1 MNHSINTRRCFSL
14 AAAVLVAGLACLS
27 AAQAGPEIPGAPQ
40 SKPIALVGGT
50 VHPVSGPEIAGGTV
64 LFDKGRLTAIGK
76 DVVIPADAER
86 IDIAGQHVYPGLFDA
101 HTQLGLVEIAS
112 VRGSVDVAETGSI
125 NPNSIARQAFNPD
138 SELIPVTR
146 SAGVLTVLTAPSGK
160 LLAGTSSVMQLDGW
174 TIDDMT
180 LRPAAGIEVIWPRT
194 FQAYTW
200 RLDEHEDSVQDA
212 DKTLRQLR
220 TALDDARAYLT
231 AKTARA
237 QRGSRP
243 PDHDTR
249 WEALIPVFERKL
261 PLIVH
266 ADETRQITGAIA
278 LAAEQNM
285 KLIIFGGYDAPECA
299 ELLKKYDVPVI
310 VNGVTRLPQRRSDAY
325 DTAFT
330 VPARLQAAGVRYC
343 IAGAGRMGNIRNL
356 PYQAGM
362 AAAHG
367 LPPDEALK
375 AITLYP
381 AEILGVAQRIG
392 SLEAG
397 KDATLIVTSG
407 DPLETP
413 TQVTRAFLQGRA
425 VDLSNRQKR
434 LWEKYQEKYRRLKK

>member
-1 MNHSINTRRCFSL
+1 MKTLSIVGRLLVCASL
-14 AAAVLVAGLACLS
+14 AGLAFTS
-27 AAQAGPEIPGAPQ
+27 AAVAGPEIPGPPQ
-40 SKPIALVGGT
+40 TRPIALVGGT

-64 LFDKGRLTAIGK
+64 LFDRGRLTAVGGK
-76 DVVIPADAER
+76 DVAIPADAER
-86 IDIAGQHVYPGLFDA
+86 IEVAGQHVYPGLFDA

-112 VRGSVDVAETGSI
+112 VRGTVDSAETGSI
-125 NPNSIARQAFNPD
+125 NPNVVARQAFNPD

-146 SAGVLTVLTAPSGK
+146 SAGVLTVLTAPGGK

-174 TIDDMT
+174 TTEDMT
-180 LRPAAGIEVIWPRT
+180 LRAAAGVEVVWPRT
-194 FQAYTW
+194 FPAYTW

-212 DKTLRQLR
+212 DKTLRELR
-220 TALDDARAYLT
+220 KALDDARAYWT

-237 QRGSRP
+237 ARGSRP

-261 PLIVH
+261 PLIVQ
-266 ADETRQITGAIA
+266 ADETRQITGAVA
-278 LAAEQNM
+278 LAAEQGV

-330 VPARLQAAGVRYC
+330 VPARLQAAGIRYC

-367 LPPDEALK
+367 LPADEALK
-375 AITLYP
+375 SITLYP
-381 AEILGVAQRIG
+381 AEILGVADRIG

-413 TQVTRAFLQGRA
+413 TQVTRAFIQGRA